1 MQRQIKV
8 IALATL
14 LALAARD
21 AHPDVKLTDVVQ
33 VLGTVTN
40 AARPVE
46 DALVVALN
54 LSTFYATQTFSAPDG
69 SFKLPPMQA
78 GVYRIIAVK
87 RGFAPAIATV
97 MPKAPQHALSFKL
110 QNEQSL
116 SRSKKDEI
124 WAVRSS
130 LPKDIL
136 RDIDAVLGAMPA
148 QQTPVPRFE
157 ASMMSMASVDA
168 EVSNTSLASTE
179 VGIRG
184 PVGKGWTLDFQGNMH
199 EMNDPSLDAADD
211 PLAESAAV
219 VMELR
224 SGADDGYRIASSKSS
239 WRNGEL
245 LTRTGAAGIQTHNFE
260 WTRPGSKVQVRY
272 LSQDNIFEESSNSEL
287 FELSGDKMLVK
298 TQRSRLGV
306 SMTIGQ
312 ETYVAHSADAV
323 PYRTANLA
331 ANGEFAAG
339 RAIVLHYGFHTRVG
353 ETGSE
358 WAPQTAAEWRLSPNR
373 SIILSG
379 MYKVYDDRAATFDV
393 PSLVFWTQSGNTSPR
408 YRYSAALRSEG
419 EQSGT
424 FSAVATVSAVDSL
437 VRIVFDQGVDQL
449 VDGLYLEPGD
459 ERRDISLAYNR
470 NIGRHLAVDLSTSA
484 GTAESENSS
493 SEESR
498 KHYLIGDLHS
508 HYRPT
513 GTSIK
518 VSYRNI
524 EQPHPSPLDL
534 VLQTE
539 RMNVTMG
546 QSLHLPLDV
555 RLLIGMELA
564 RLGAYAPGTEQ
575 ETLAPVERR
584 YVGGLSFNF

>member
-14 LALAARD
+14 LALTARD

-54 LSTFYATQTFSAPDG
+54 LSTFYATQTFSARDG
-69 SFKLPPMQA
+69 SFRLPPMQA

-97 MPKAPQHALSFKL
+97 MPKAPQHALTFKL
-110 QNEQSL
+110 QNEAAL
-116 SRSKKDEI
+116 TRSKKDEI

-136 RDIDAVLGAMPA
+136 RDIDAVLGVMPA
-148 QQTPVPRFE
+148 DQVPAPRFE
-157 ASMMSMASVDA
+157 ASMVSMASIDA
-168 EVSNTSLASTE
+168 EVSSTSLASTE

-184 PVGKGWTLDFQGNMH
+184 PVGKGWTLDFKGNMN
-199 EMNDPSLDAADD
+199 EMNDPRVEAADD

-224 SGADDGYRIASSKSS
+224 AGPGDGYRLASSRSS
-239 WRNGEL
+239 WRNGQM
-245 LTRTGAAGIQTHNFE
+245 LTQMGAAGIQTHHFE

-272 LSQDNIFEESSNSEL
+272 LSQDNVFEDSSNSEL
-287 FELSGDKMLVK
+287 FELSGNKMLLK
-298 TQRSRLGV
+298 TPRSRLGV
-306 SMTIGQ
+306 SMAVGQ

-331 ANGEFAAG
+331 ANGEFSAG

-358 WAPQTAAEWRLSPNR
+358 WAPQTAAEWRFGPNQ
-373 SIILSG
+373 SVILSG
-379 MYKVYDDRAATFDV
+379 MYKVYDDRASMYEV
-393 PSLVFWTQSGNTSPR
+393 PSLVFWTQSGTTSPK

-419 EQSGT
+419 ERSGT

-459 ERRDISLAYNR
+459 ERRDVSFAYNR
-470 NIGRHLAVDLSTSA
+470 NIGRHLAVDLTTSA
-484 GTAESENSS
+484 GTAESQNST

-498 KHYLIGDLHS
+498 KYYLIGDLHS

-518 VSYRNI
+518 VSYRHI

-534 VLQTE
+534 ILQTE

-564 RLGAYAPGTEQ
+564 RLGAFAPGAEQ
-575 ETLAPVERR
+575 DALPPVERR